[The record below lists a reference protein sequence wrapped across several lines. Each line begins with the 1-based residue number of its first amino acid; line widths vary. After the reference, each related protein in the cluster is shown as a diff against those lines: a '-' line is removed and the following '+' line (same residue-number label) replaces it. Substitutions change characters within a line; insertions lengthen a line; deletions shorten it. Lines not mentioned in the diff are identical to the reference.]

1 MEKKTWGHEIWRRK
15 HGAMK
20 YSNMVYRNAMRA
32 RLMVVMVLHLN
43 QNPENLYI
51 HFRESFGGYIYK

>member
-1 MEKKTWGHEIWRRK
+1 MPWDFSSDHLQLL
-15 HGAMK
+15 
-20 YSNMVYRNAMRA
+20 VYRNAVSA

-51 HFRESFGGYIYK
+51 HFRESFGGLYI